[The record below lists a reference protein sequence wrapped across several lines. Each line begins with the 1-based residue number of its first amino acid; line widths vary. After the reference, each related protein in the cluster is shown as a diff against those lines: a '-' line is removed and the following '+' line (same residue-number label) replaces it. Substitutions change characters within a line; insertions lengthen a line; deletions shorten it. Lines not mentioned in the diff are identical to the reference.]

1 MNVTEVKVYLIE
13 GKEKLR
19 ATATITLENAFMVH
33 GLKVIEGET
42 GLFVVMPAV
51 KKNGVFKDI
60 AHPITAEMRNQI
72 VTAVLEEYARKE
84 EEKLQRQEQE
94 VEEPVQETVE
104 VPEE

>member
-1 MNVTEVKVYLIE
+1 MKVTEVKVYLIP

-19 ATATITLENAFMVH
+19 ATATITLDNAFMVH
-33 GLKVIEGET
+33 GLKVIEGDT

-72 VTAVLEEYARKE
+72 VTAVLAEYARRE
-84 EEKLQRQEQE
+84 EERLTQPEEEVYEQE
-94 VEEPVQETVE
+94 TEEE
-104 VPEE
+104 

>member
-1 MNVTEVKVYLIE
+1 LKKGKRSMNVTEVKIYKIE
-13 GKEKLR
+13 GKDKLR

-33 GLKVIEGET
+33 GLKVIEGDT

-72 VTAVLEEYARKE
+72 VTAVLEEYAKKDDE
-84 EEKLQRQEQE
+84 LY
-94 VEEPVQETVE
+94 VG
-104 VPEE
+104 

>member
-1 MNVTEVKVYLIE
+1 MKVTEVKVYLIP

-19 ATATITLENAFMVH
+19 ATATITLDNAFMVH
-33 GLKVIEGET
+33 GLKVIEGDT

-72 VTAVLEEYARKE
+72 VTAVLAEYASRE
-84 EEKLQRQEQE
+84 EERLTQPEEEVYEQE
-94 VEEPVQETVE
+94 TEEE
-104 VPEE
+104 